1 MCTRP
6 ESHDVRNF
14 AHMPSENLSKF
25 QCEICCKSYKKKDS
39 LTRHSHN
46 HQNSQRHICLQCGH
60 ISGRRDTLQKHLD
73 LHHKGRTR
81 AVRACE
87 RCKVAKVRCDSRI
100 PCGRCVQAHR
110 DCTYNTPASY
120 TNGRTNTDLV
130 SASTQHPT
138 NTDLHGGTSSHLGA
152 PSLRS
157 RSPPT
162 TTDQNQASMANEF
175 AMLDQAQLRVPES
188 DTINVT
194 MADTVIPLLW
204 DQGALPW
211 SSADLFF
218 DDNFVVNPD
227 LYADNPLLFNGTA
240 NAIFGFDDNSS
251 VRGHNWSEVNG
262 PLSDNPPADSSNSL
276 TSTTGLPNFNIS
288 PLANTTIIPLNGS
301 NASHVDRQPG
311 GQELDVS
318 YANNQILKDIVQ
330 DMVQFAIQNIA
341 VTAPLP
347 THLQETSREF
357 SGRIKAALPEVET
370 ILSRSS
376 SRHILH
382 HFCGQFIA
390 HFNPLW
396 PLIRPNGFDIESI
409 PFILCLTIAS
419 IGAMYSGARCSQ
431 LGLMIHE
438 ILRLALLSTPFLHQ
452 QSVLSLECLQS
463 LLLTEVSTLYFGP
476 RSSLPIAQRIGA
488 MIVQQAR
495 TMGIFSGRAFL
506 RYKNVVPTLE
516 QWSHREAT
524 IRFAFGSFRAEMFVS
539 ALLNVRPLLS
549 AEEINID
556 LPCPDELWMGSIED
570 QRASLKP
577 SGDSSLTYADL
588 VRIVKERFEVMPDLG
603 AAQRDLVLFGIQ
615 ESIWRFSHDPELF
628 SRMMGKANPD
638 PSSIPDDGTNGELFT
653 RPTTRQPWG
662 RTSENWM
669 PVASPRS
676 PIDMPMLDHLD
687 CSSRKMADL
696 GLDYDRMMM
705 FLRKWKSSYVG
716 NQSSS
721 QLEGNRYNL
730 LNSRLLYHLSFL
742 RLRADLHTLD
752 VLTTEHDE
760 FQYDQQEDAVR
771 RVWEWS
777 RTISAEMAL
786 QHSCAIW
793 DLVSSE
799 STWRVGS
806 RARFNITCLIALH
819 CASKV
824 VWAYAGTHKN
834 PQHGILKIAPASTEL
849 LGADLLIFRENSHSL
864 MECFAGLFNVITK
877 GWISWFP
884 KAATR
889 MADSPLPLLYASS
902 EANSIGAEDS

>member
-1 MCTRP
+1 M
-6 ESHDVRNF
+6 S
-14 AHMPSENLSKF
+14 SENLPKF

-46 HQNSQRHICLQCGH
+46 HQDSQRHTCLQCGH

-87 RCKVAKVRCDSRI
+87 RCKAAKVKCDSRT
-100 PCGRCVQAHR
+100 PCAPCVRAHQ

-120 TNGRTNTDLV
+120 TNGRTNKNLV
-130 SASTQHPT
+130 SASTLSKLPTQQST
-138 NTDLHGGTSSHLGA
+138 NTDQHGGTSSHLGA
-152 PSLRS
+152 PLPRS
-157 RSPPT
+157 RTPPA

-175 AMLDQAQLRVPES
+175 AMLDQAQLSVPES
-188 DTINVT
+188 DTINIT
-194 MADTVIPLLW
+194 MTDTVIPPLW
-204 DQGALPW
+204 DQGGPLPW
-211 SSADLFF
+211 SSADLFL
-218 DDNFVVNPD
+218 DDNFMVNTD
-227 LYADNPLLFNGTA
+227 LYAENPLLLNGTA
-240 NAIFGFDDNSS
+240 NAIFGFDDNSNG
-251 VRGHNWSEVNG
+251 RGKSWSEVNG
-262 PLSDNPPADSSNSL
+262 PLSDNLPADSNNSV
-276 TSTTGLPNFNIS
+276 TFGTGFSNFNMG
-288 PLANTTIIPLNGS
+288 PLAHTTIIPPNGS
-301 NASHVDRQPG
+301 HASHVDRQPG
-311 GQELDVS
+311 VQELDVL
-318 YANNQILKDIVQ
+318 YANHILKDIVQ

-341 VTAPLP
+341 VPAPLP
-347 THLQETSREF
+347 THLQETSREL
-357 SGRIKAALPEVET
+357 SGRIKAALPEVEA

-376 SRHILH
+376 SSHILH
-382 HFCGQFIA
+382 HFCDQFMA

-396 PLIRPNGFDIESI
+396 PLIRPNGLDIQSI

-438 ILRLALLSTPFLHQ
+438 NLRLALLTTPFLHQ
-452 QSVLSLECLQS
+452 QSAPSLECLQS
-463 LLLTEVSTLYFGP
+463 LLLTEISALYFGP

-495 TMGIFSGRAFL
+495 TMGIFSGRAFSG
-506 RYKNVVPTLE
+506 YKNVVPTLE

-549 AEEINID
+549 AEEINLD
-556 LPCPDELWMGSIED
+556 LPCLDELWMGSIED
-570 QRASLKP
+570 QRASLKA

-588 VRIVKERFEVMPDLG
+588 VRIAKERFEIMPDLG
-603 AAQRDLVLFGIQ
+603 AAQRDLVLYGIQ
-615 ESIWRFSHDPELF
+615 ESIWRFSQDPELF
-628 SRMMGKANPD
+628 SRMMGKANTD
-638 PSSIPDDGTNGELFT
+638 PSSILDDGTNGELFNHPT
-653 RPTTRQPWG
+653 RRQSWG
-662 RTSENWM
+662 RASEDWIPVTS
-669 PVASPRS
+669 PGS
-676 PIDMPMLDHLD
+676 PIDMPMQDHLD

-696 GLDYDRMMM
+696 RLDYVRMMM

-752 VLTTEHDE
+752 FLTTEHDD

-777 RTISAEMAL
+777 KTISAEKAL

-806 RARFNITCLIALH
+806 RARFNIACLIALH

-824 VWAYAGTHKN
+824 VWAYAGAHKN
-834 PQHGILKIAPASTEL
+834 PKRGILKIAPASTEL
-849 LGADLLIFRENSHSL
+849 LGADLLIFRENSHAL
-864 MECFAGLFNVITK
+864 MECFERLFHVITK
-877 GWISWFP
+877 GWMSWFP
-884 KAATR
+884 KVVTH
-889 MADSPLPLLYASS
+889 MADSPLPLPYASS

>member
-1 MCTRP
+1 M
-6 ESHDVRNF
+6 S
-14 AHMPSENLSKF
+14 SENLPKF

-46 HQNSQRHICLQCGH
+46 HHVSQRHVCLQCGH

-87 RCKVAKVRCDSRI
+87 RCKAAKVKCDSQT
-100 PCGRCVQAHR
+100 PCARCVQAHQ
-110 DCTYNTPASY
+110 DCTYSTPASH
-120 TNGRTNTDLV
+120 TSGRTNKNLV
-130 SASTQHPT
+130 PASTLSKLPTPQST
-138 NTDLHGGTSSHLGA
+138 NTDQNVRTSFHLGA
-152 PSLRS
+152 PLLRS
-157 RSPPT
+157 RSPPAT
-162 TTDQNQASMANEF
+162 IDQNQASMPNEF
-175 AMLDQAQLRVPES
+175 AMLDQVHLIVPES

-194 MADTVIPLLW
+194 MTDTMIPPLW
-204 DQGALPW
+204 DQGGPPPW
-211 SSADLFF
+211 SSTDLFL
-218 DDNFVVNPD
+218 DDDFVVNTD
-227 LYADNPLLFNGTA
+227 LYANNPLLLSGTA

-251 VRGHNWSEVNG
+251 GREQTWSEVNR
-262 PLSDNPPADSSNSL
+262 PLSDNLPADSNNSL
-276 TSTTGLPNFNIS
+276 TSGTGFCNFNMS
-288 PLANTTIIPLNGS
+288 PLAHTTIVPPNG
-301 NASHVDRQPG
+301 NHASHMDQQPVV
-311 GQELDVS
+311 QERDVS
-318 YANNQILKDIVQ
+318 YANHILKDIVR

-341 VTAPLP
+341 VPPPLP
-347 THLQETSREF
+347 THLQEISREL

-376 SRHILH
+376 SPHILH
-382 HFCGQFIA
+382 HFCGQFMA

-396 PLIRPNGFDIESI
+396 PLIRPNGLDIESI

-431 LGLMIHE
+431 LGLIIHE
-438 ILRLALLSTPFLHQ
+438 NLRLALLTTPFLHQ
-452 QSVLSLECLQS
+452 QSAPSLECLQS
-463 LLLTEVSTLYFGP
+463 LLLTEISTLYFGP

-488 MIVQQAR
+488 MLVQQAR
-495 TMGIFSGRAFL
+495 MMGIFSGRAFSG
-506 RYKNVVPTLE
+506 YKNVVPTLE

-524 IRFAFGSFRAEMFVS
+524 VRFAFGSFRAEMFVS

-549 AEEINID
+549 AEEINLD
-556 LPCPDELWMGSIED
+556 LPCLDELWMGSIED
-570 QRASLKP
+570 QRASLKA
-577 SGDSSLTYADL
+577 SDDSSLTYADL
-588 VRIVKERFEVMPDLG
+588 VRIAKERFEIMPDLK
-603 AAQRDLVLFGIQ
+603 AAQRDLVLYGIQ

-628 SRMMGKANPD
+628 SRMMGKANTD
-638 PSSIPDDGTNGELFT
+638 PSSILDDGTNGELF
-653 RPTTRQPWG
+653 PHPTRQPWG
-662 RTSENWM
+662 RTSEDWM

-676 PIDMPMLDHLD
+676 PINMPMQDHLD

-696 GLDYDRMMM
+696 RLDYDRMMM

-752 VLTTEHDE
+752 FLTTEHDD
-760 FQYDQQEDAVR
+760 FQYNQREDAVR

-777 RTISAEMAL
+777 KTISAEKAL

-806 RARFNITCLIALH
+806 RARFNIACLIALH
-819 CASKV
+819 YASKV
-824 VWAYAGTHKN
+824 VWAYAGAHKS
-834 PQHGILKIAPASTEL
+834 PKCGILKVAPASTEL
-849 LGADLLIFRENSHSL
+849 LGADLLIFRENSHAL
-864 MECFAGLFNVITK
+864 MKCFEKLFYVITK

-884 KAATR
+884 KVATR
-889 MADSPLPLLYASS
+889 MADSPLPLPYASS
-902 EANSIGAEDS
+902 EVNSIGTEDS